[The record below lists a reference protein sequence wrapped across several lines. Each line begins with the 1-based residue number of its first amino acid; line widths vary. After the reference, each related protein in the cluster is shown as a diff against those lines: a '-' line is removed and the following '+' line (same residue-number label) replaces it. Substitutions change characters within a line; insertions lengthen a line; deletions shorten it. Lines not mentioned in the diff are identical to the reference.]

1 MAKIKD
7 WDTNTGKAIEQLEI
21 LHVSD
26 EISAWLILPAFPF
39 DNHKICFLNIRKL
52 FGNKHWS

>member
-26 EISAWLILPAFPF
+26 EISLILPAFPF
-39 DNHKICFLNIRKL
+39 DNHKFV
-52 FGNKHWS
+52 F